1 MGITPIVTRRRRPS
15 RPGAFAF
22 AFAVVSPIAR
32 DRGRESWRFRAQCT
46 TRRTDGRVESHQL
59 SRRRRRRSNA
69 EMRVGPLTGLVDQSR
84 PGPPMVH
91 WGHDW
96 STSPFQ
102 WSKGRVGVGDAR
114 RRACVRR
121 HWRGVRVRAFTDGA
135 FDDGDGVVRTATAST
150 WM

>member
-1 MGITPIVTRRRRPS
+1 
-15 RPGAFAF
+15 
-22 AFAVVSPIAR
+22 
-32 DRGRESWRFRAQCT
+32 
-46 TRRTDGRVESHQL
+46 
-59 SRRRRRRSNA
+59 
-69 EMRVGPLTGLVDQSR
+69 
-84 PGPPMVH
+84 MVH